1 VRPRG
6 DVSEGRG
13 AAAVLGALAARV
25 TRRNAAT
32 LAFALALVCGLLD
45 YATGI
50 DLAFTVLYLAPIA
63 LATWFRGRRL
73 GIAVA
78 VICVAFAV
86 MTEVSTR
93 LIHHWRFHPLHMLWN
108 HGGAL
113 AAFVVAV
120 RLLEKLRTYVEAE
133 ERQRRLAVEQLRHA
147 ERLNVIGKLAA
158 GVAHELGTPLGMV
171 LGCAEL
177 VDLDEAAS
185 PKTHTLARKIVDQVN
200 AMSFIIRQ
208 LLDFGRKR
216 TPTATSTDLD
226 ALVEDGLA
234 LLEPLARKHGV
245 RLVTERAV
253 EPVVVRANDVE
264 MGQVLNNIV
273 LNAIQATPAGGE
285 VRVRCEVRPA
295 RASGNHKVAAMT
307 VADTGTGIP
316 TEALPHIFDPF
327 FTTKDVGG
335 GAGLGLSV
343 TYGIVQDVGG
353 RIEVES
359 HAGEGSTFTVFLPLG

>member
-1 VRPRG
+1 VSAVTAARAGVLPSLVR
-6 DVSEGRG
+6 
-13 AAAVLGALAARV
+13 AAASHV
-25 TRRNAAT
+25 TRRNAAP
-32 LAFALALVCGLLD
+32 LAFTFALACGLLD
-45 YATGI
+45 YVTGVE
-50 DLAFTVLYLAPIA
+50 LAFTVLYLAPIA
-63 LATWFRGRRL
+63 LATWFRGRRV
-73 GIAVA
+73 GVAVA

-93 LIHHWRFHPLHMLWN
+93 LVHHWRFHPLHMLWN

-113 AAFVVAV
+113 LAFVLVV
-120 RLLEKLRTYVEAE
+120 RLLEKLHTYVEAE
-133 ERQRRLAVEQLRHA
+133 ERERRLAIEQLRHA
-147 ERLNVIGKLAA
+147 ERLNVVGKLAA

-177 VDLDEAAS
+177 TLLDDAAS

-216 TPTATSTDLD
+216 TPAATATDLD
-226 ALVEDGLA
+226 ALVRDGLA

-245 RLVTERAV
+245 RLVTERAKL
-253 EPVVVRANDVE
+253 PVVVRANDVE

-285 VRVRCEVRPA
+285 VRVRCEVRPGRA
-295 RASGNHKVAAMT
+295 RGGHHVAAMMI
-307 VADTGTGIP
+307 ADTGTGIP

-353 RIEVES
+353 RIEVDS
-359 HAGEGSTFTVFLPLG
+359 RAGEGSTFTVLLPLG

>member
-1 VRPRG
+1 
-6 DVSEGRG
+6 VSTRS
-13 AAAVLGALAARV
+13 ASRSLLRVLGARV
-25 TRRNAAT
+25 TSRNAGP
-32 LAFALALVCGLLD
+32 LAFGLALACGLLD
-45 YATGI
+45 YATGVE
-50 DLAFTVLYLAPIA
+50 LAFTVIYLAPIA

-73 GIAVA
+73 GIVTAVM
-78 VICVAFAV
+78 CVSFAV

-93 LIHHWRFHPLHMLWN
+93 LVHHWRFHPLHMLWN

-113 AAFVVAV
+113 GAFIVVV
-120 RLLEKLRTYVEAE
+120 RLIERLRTYVEAE

-147 ERLNVIGKLAA
+147 ERLNVVGKLAA

-177 VDLDEAAS
+177 VALDLGAS
-185 PKTHTLARKIVDQVN
+185 TRTHTLAKKIVDQVN
-200 AMSFIIRQ
+200 AMTFIIRQ

-216 TPTATSTDLD
+216 SVAGTSTDLD
-226 ALVEDGLA
+226 GLAVDGLA
-234 LLEPLARKHGV
+234 LLEPLARRHGV
-245 RLVTERAV
+245 RLVVDRAE

-273 LNAIQATPAGGE
+273 VNAIQATPAGGE
-285 VRVRCEVRPA
+285 VRVRCEVRSA
-295 RASGNHKVAAMT
+295 RPDSAHKLAAMIVT
-307 VADTGTGIP
+307 DTGTGIP
-316 TEALPHIFDPF
+316 VEALPHIFDPF

-353 RIEVES
+353 RIEVFS
-359 HAGEGSTFTVFLPLG
+359 RVGEGATFTVLLPLG